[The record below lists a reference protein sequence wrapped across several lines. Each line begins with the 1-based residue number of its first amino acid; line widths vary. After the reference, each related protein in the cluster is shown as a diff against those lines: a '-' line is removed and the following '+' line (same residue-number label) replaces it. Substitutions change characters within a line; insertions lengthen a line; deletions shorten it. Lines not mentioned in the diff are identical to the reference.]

1 MNSQHA
7 RIREKLINLAGSL
20 YLFGKPRRSP
30 DCQPSITVVNYHSIS
45 GVAFRKHLDYFRQHY
60 RILHPDLFL
69 NWLDDKTIIDEPSVV
84 ISFDDGY
91 LSFYEEIYPILKA
104 TQVPVL
110 MFIPTGFIG
119 NSHYFWE
126 DEVQVA
132 LEKTNVRSITLNG
145 KKFHSHDRFY
155 RTDFHEN
162 IRGHLRSLGVDV
174 RNEAMKYIFARLGVA
189 VTAEDMKDYQF
200 LTWPQ
205 VVEMQRSGLVVFGS
219 HTVHHPKLTLLSRA
233 DVLYELEES
242 KQILQKHIGKSVLA
256 FAFPYGDHQ
265 SFNEKVVA
273 AVREAGY
280 ACAFT
285 GIQGTIKDKRENR
298 FNLKRIM
305 LFDYQNEGAVAL
317 KLDVCSTDR
326 RYARFTM

>member
-1 MNSQHA
+1 MPG
-7 RIREKLINLAGSL
+7 IREKLINLAGSI
-20 YLFGKPRRSP
+20 YLFGKLRKSS
-30 DCQPSITVVNYHSIS
+30 DCQASITVVNYHSIS
-45 GVAFRKHLDYFRQHY
+45 GVAFRKHLDYFRKHY

-69 NWLDDKTIIDEPSVV
+69 NWLDDKTLINEPSVV

-104 TQVPVL
+104 TQISIF
-110 MFIPTGFIG
+110 MFIATGFID
-119 NSHYFWE
+119 NASCFWE

-132 LEKTNVRSITLNG
+132 LEKTNVRSITVNERRFY
-145 KKFHSHDRFY
+145 FHTRLY

-162 IRGHLRSLGVDV
+162 IRGYLRSLNVDV

-189 VTAEDMKDYQF
+189 ITAEDMKDYQF

-205 VVEMQRSGLVVFGS
+205 VVEMERSGLVVFGS
-219 HTVHHPKLTLLSRA
+219 HTVNHPKLTLLSRA
-233 DVLYELEES
+233 DALYELEKS

-265 SFNEKVVA
+265 SFNKEVTA

-285 GIQGTIKDKRENR
+285 TIQGTIKDKRENR

-305 LFDYQNEGAVAL
+305 LFDYQNEGSVAL
-317 KLDVCSTDR
+317 KLNMCSTDR
-326 RYARFTM
+326 NYACFTV